1 MPARTNAIAR
11 GLLIFSHMLLML
23 PQVAGE
29 RQWGVRLL
37 LNSCIPRSHCDQVQF
52 ALTSRPTRS
61 WAATVLAM
69 RSGYDDAVL
78 TARVLWGASLPHAV
92 A

>member
-37 LNSCIPRSHCDQVQF
+37 LILAFHDHIVTKFNSPSHRARRDRGPRPCWLCDQ
-52 ALTSRPTRS
+52 
-61 WAATVLAM
+61 AM
-69 RSGYDDAVL
+69 TTLS
-78 TARVLWGASLPHAV
+78 
-92 A
+92 